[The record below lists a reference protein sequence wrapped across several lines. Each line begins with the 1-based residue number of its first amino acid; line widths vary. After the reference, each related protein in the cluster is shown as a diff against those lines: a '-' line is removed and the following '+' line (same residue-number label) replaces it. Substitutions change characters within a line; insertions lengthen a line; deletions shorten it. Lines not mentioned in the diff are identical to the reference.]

1 MANERICTTC
11 PNYNDGLCKH
21 WGVRIPDI
29 TMAADCDK
37 YGVAP
42 KLNKGMQIRKNKL
55 DKKAKK
61 RAEIKPEQKGLV
73 CFVEYSEK
81 IIERING
88 KYRRPTSSQTG
99 KGLQIENKI
108 LLANGHYKMVN
119 RTSLKITKR
128 YEGIPEWATPKQ
140 IDIYNKKSTT

>member
-1 MANERICTTC
+1 MPDERTCTTC
-11 PNYNDGLCKH
+11 ANHKDGFCNH
-21 WGVRIPDI
+21 WKFRIPDM

-37 YGVAP
+37 YK

-81 IIERING
+81 IIERVNG
-88 KYRRPTSSQTG
+88 KYRRPTSSQSG
-99 KGLQIENKI
+99 RGLQVENKI
-108 LLANGHYKMVN
+108 LLADGRYKMVN
-119 RTSLKITKR
+119 RTSLRITKR
-128 YEGIPEWATPKQ
+128 YDCIPEWATPTQ
-140 IDIYNKKSTT
+140 ADIYNKTKT

>member
-1 MANERICTTC
+1 MSDERTCVTCTNHSEGFC
-11 PNYNDGLCKH
+11 NH
-21 WGVRIPDI
+21 WKFRVPDI
-29 TMAADCDK
+29 TMAEDCDK
-37 YGVAP
+37 YK

-81 IIERING
+81 IIERVNG
-88 KYRRPTSSQTG
+88 KYRRPTSNQCG
-99 KGLQIENKI
+99 RGLQIENKI
-108 LLANGHYKMVN
+108 LLANERYKMVN

-128 YEGIPEWATPKQ
+128 YDSIPEWATQKQ
-140 IDIYNKKSTT
+140 VDIYNKTKES